1 MDSQIDVFSSIKSK
15 NNWKLKKKTILVDD
29 KEPNSRKCQ
38 ELGLLLILVAVA
50 ILTYSSLI
58 YFAEREVAQV
68 NNDDDHLDV
77 VGDGQNYADCDCLI
91 LLLLIKVMEMKTV
104 QFVFTMLMIVD
115 CWFADLDQLRIAE
128 QASFENRNANCW
140 QN

>member
-1 MDSQIDVFSSIKSK
+1 ME
-15 NNWKLKKKTILVDD
+15 KKTILVDD

-68 NNDDDHLDV
+68 DHNDDHLDV
-77 VGDGQNYADCDCLI
+77 VNDGQFYADRDCLI
-91 LLLLIKVMEMKTV
+91 LFLLRKVMKMKT
-104 QFVFTMLMIVD
+104 TILMIVD
-115 CWFADLDQLRIAE
+115 C
-128 QASFENRNANCW
+128 
-140 QN
+140 

>member
-15 NNWKLKKKTILVDD
+15 NNWKLKKTKLVDD
-29 KEPNSRKCQ
+29 KEPNSIKCQ

-68 NNDDDHLDV
+68 DYDDDHLDV
-77 VGDGQNYADCDCLI
+77 VGDG
-91 LLLLIKVMEMKTV
+91 
-104 QFVFTMLMIVD
+104 
-115 CWFADLDQLRIAE
+115 
-128 QASFENRNANCW
+128 
-140 QN
+140 